1 MLTSIQPYVTELDL
15 RHSLI
20 PDELVE
26 ELVKTMPAHSGASTQ
41 EDRNLPKYD
50 YVTFME
56 RFMGGNNTNQH
67 STFAPT
73 KQRSSSPSKAGATS
87 PIKAAN
93 GYPPSNGDRKYVNVF
108 EGRPVEHA
116 MR

>member
-1 MLTSIQPYVTELDL
+1 MTELDL

-26 ELVKTMPAHSGASTQ
+26 ELVKTMPPHSGSGTQ

-56 RFMGGNNTNQH
+56 RFMGGSKAENQQ
-67 STFAPT
+67 STFAAT
-73 KQRSSSPSKAGATS
+73 KQRSSSPTKPT
-87 PIKAAN
+87 
-93 GYPPSNGDRKYVNVF
+93 NGDPPHDGDRQYVSIF
-108 EGRPVEHA
+108 
-116 MR
+116 

>member
-1 MLTSIQPYVTELDL
+1 MTELDL

-26 ELVKTMPAHSGASTQ
+26 ELVKTMPSHSGAGTQ

-50 YVTFME
+50 YITFME
-56 RFMGGNNTNQH
+56 RFMGGNSNNGNQH

-73 KQRSSSPSKAGATS
+73 TKQRSSSPTK
-87 PIKAAN
+87 PAN
-93 GYPPSNGDRKYVNVF
+93 GYPPSNGERQYVNIF
-108 EGRPVEHA
+108 
-116 MR
+116 